1 MEGNLIVARAK
12 GWPDKVLALLAG
24 GQMDA
29 AIAQIRV
36 APTLKDLQALATL
49 MAQPASHGRWPLA
62 RAAVEDA
69 LRLLS
74 APRLHRSP

>member
-36 APTLKDLQALATL
+36 APTLKDL
-49 MAQPASHGRWPLA
+49 
-62 RAAVEDA
+62 
-69 LRLLS
+69 
-74 APRLHRSP
+74 

>member
-1 MEGNLIVARAK
+1 MARAK
-12 GWPDKVLALLAG
+12 GWSDRVETLLAA
-24 GQMDA
+24 GQTDA

-36 APTLKDLQALATL
+36 APALKDLQTLADRL
-49 MAQPASHGRWPLA
+49 ARAPLHGRWPLVES
-62 RAAVEDA
+62 AAQDA